1 MNGLELSEAYYNEY
15 GRKMLAE
22 VFPDLTDSIA
32 VGLLGSGSECMGYD
46 DGVSQDHDFE
56 PGFCIFVNDDIDSR
70 TEFRL
75 ERAYAKLPDEFMGF
89 RRQRLSP
96 VGGNRHG
103 VIKLSGFVES
113 RTGSKTGELTM
124 RQWLFVQEQSLIEI
138 TNGKVFVDESGMLT
152 KIRDRL
158 KYMPEDIRKKKL
170 AGHLLMMAQ
179 AGQYNYYRARKR
191 GDEGAALLALHEFAT
206 SGIHAVYLLNNR
218 YMPYYKWAFRG
229 MRDIGIMSE
238 EADTFVSILKGAEN
252 AGDLVEG
259 IAEQV
264 IAELKRQGL
273 TDATCGDLE
282 KHAYSVNDRV
292 KSSEIRNMSIFA
304 GV

>member
-1 MNGLELSEAYYNEY
+1 MNGLELAEAYYNEY

-22 VFPDLTDSIA
+22 DFPDLTDSIA

-124 RQWLFVQEQSLIEI
+124 RQWFFVQEQSLIEI
-138 TNGKVFVDESGMLT
+138 TNGKVFADGSGVLT
-152 KIRDRL
+152 SIRDRL
-158 KYMPEDIRKKKL
+158 KYMPEDIRNKKL

-179 AGQYNYYRARKR
+179 AGQYNYYRAKKR
-191 GDEGAALLALHEFAT
+191 GDEGAVLLALHEFAM
-206 SGIHAVYLLNNR
+206 SGIHVVYLLNNR
-218 YMPYYKWAFRG
+218 YMPYY
-229 MRDIGIMSE
+229 
-238 EADTFVSILKGAEN
+238 
-252 AGDLVEG
+252 
-259 IAEQV
+259 
-264 IAELKRQGL
+264 
-273 TDATCGDLE
+273 
-282 KHAYSVNDRV
+282 
-292 KSSEIRNMSIFA
+292 
-304 GV
+304 